1 MWLYWLATAVVAAAI
16 GWWTM
21 CRQRPTLSGWTT
33 LAGGHWLW
41 GHARFFAPI
50 ETLHE
55 RLIDLA
61 RDGPRA
67 VWLRIGPAGPLG
79 TDLLVINDA
88 GLATCLL
95 RMGGSR
101 AEQDPAAVDDIA
113 RVIGTGL
120 ISTRGEVWSKR
131 RTVLSGH
138 FLSPPALRDY
148 APGMADDAARMVAS
162 LVNRI
167 EAQDTDNGES
177 ADDTPTESL
186 DMMHDWLMPYV
197 LAVSLRLTCGQL
209 PDDLDLRQLMADLD
223 IVFGEFNARSFKP
236 CNALRPTTA
245 AHKVA
250 LARVR
255 NVIGAVVART
265 KEHMADSGADGS
277 GVGGRGGR
285 PTLAAI
291 LLDKGADV
299 YTSDMAVRDETLL
312 VTFAAYETTA
322 ATAAYTLHL
331 LATHR
336 DVQERVRDEVRKVT
350 HAAGTPGRLSPGMST
365 PLLDACLSE
374 SLRLYPAAFAVSR
387 RAEVDLRIEAPATP
401 HDPTPCVVDIPVG
414 ARILINGIGISRST
428 RHWDEPDAFQ
438 PERWLGGADK
448 TADARVICGSIPFG
462 AGPRACPGSKL
473 ALLEIRTVI
482 AALVDAVEFE
492 PDPARP
498 FTCAV
503 RFMLRPNGPHLLCK
517 PTPIVKAT

>member
-1 MWLYWLATAVVAAAI
+1 MWLYVLTAVFGTAI
-16 GWWTM
+16 VVWAMRRLRSTNM
-21 CRQRPTLSGWTT
+21 RPV

-41 GHARFFAPI
+41 GHAMFFAPI

-55 RLIDLA
+55 RLIKLA

-79 TDLLVINDA
+79 TDLLVVNDA
-88 GLATCLL
+88 GLATSLL

-120 ISTRGEVWSKR
+120 ISTRGDIWSRR

-148 APGMADDAARMVAS
+148 APGMADDAARMVAA
-162 LVNRI
+162 L
-167 EAQDTDNGES
+167 
-177 ADDTPTESL
+177 ADQIKADGTGDGAMSTATSH
-186 DMMHDWLMPYV
+186 DIMHDWLMPYV
-197 LAVSLRLTCGQL
+197 LGVSLRLTCGDL
-209 PDDLDLRQLMADLD
+209 PGDLDLRQLMADLD

-236 CNALRPTTA
+236 CNALRPTTP

-255 NVIGAVVART
+255 RVIGAVVART
-265 KEHMADSGADGS
+265 KHHLADGPA
-277 GVGGRGGR
+277 VGGSRGGR

-299 YTSDMAVRDETLL
+299 YTSDVAVRDETLL

-331 LATHR
+331 LATHPVIR
-336 DVQERVRDEVRKVT
+336 QRVRDEVRAVT
-350 HAAGTPGRLSPGMST
+350 SASGSPGRLTSGMAT

-387 RAEVDLRIEAPATP
+387 RAEVDLHVEAPATP
-401 HDPTPCVVDIPVG
+401 NDPSPCVVDIPKG
-414 ARILINGIGISRST
+414 TRILINGIGISRAT
-428 RHWDEPDAFQ
+428 RHWDEPDVFR
-438 PERWLGGADK
+438 PERWLASGDK
-448 TADARVICGSIPFG
+448 GADARVICGSIPFG

-482 AALVDAVEFE
+482 AALVDAIEFE
-492 PDPARP
+492 PDPSRP
-498 FTCAV
+498 FTCSV
-503 RFMLRPNGPHLLCK
+503 RFMLRPDGPHLLCR
-517 PTPIVKAT
+517 PAAA